1 MRRALTVI
9 ASCLAIAACGGD
21 STAPPVATSLEI
33 VAAGTQ
39 TAPAGKLVPQTPTFV
54 VKDQGGNPMAG
65 APVTIVVAAGGGTL
79 TGAPTQ
85 SAAGPTQIG
94 QWTLGQSVALNRVTV
109 AVGGL
114 PSLTITAEGVAG
126 PIAKVSPIGTT
137 AFTGRIGGTLE
148 PGPRALVADEF
159 DNPIAGVTVA
169 IETGG
174 GSTAPVTTMVTDANG
189 AIMVPKWVLG
199 STQGQY
205 TLTVSVGSFSTVF
218 TATATSGP
226 PASINVLEG
235 GSQAA
240 PAATPLSAPLRLKVE
255 DAFGNAVDN
264 ELVQFELVAGGGS
277 LESTSAQTNNAG
289 VVTVPPWTMGRTD
302 VPQTIR
308 AVAGT
313 VTQEVT
319 LSVATQFKI
328 DLRFPAGMTPDREA
342 IFLRAAQR
350 IQGIV
355 MGDLPDLSNASLEM
369 TNAICGSQ
377 PCACGF
383 PGETYTGFLDDIVI
397 YAAIV
402 AIDGPGNVLG
412 SAGPCYIRGPG
423 LGFPLTGVMLFDEA
437 DVANLEAGGR
447 LQDVILHEMLHVL
460 GIGTYW
466 GPRGLLQGANTLD
479 VRYTGPLGREGCVQ
493 AGGASVCSLTVPVHS
508 CAPTAEGQ
516 FCQLGTVNSHWRET
530 TFGNELMTGF
540 VSSGANPLSA
550 MTIGSLEDLG
560 YNVNRAPR
568 DDYNIP
574 SAGFQGNVIPGTG
587 TAQPWELLVRPVGT
601 VDPSGR
607 VTKLPQ
613 PQ

>member
-1 MRRALTVI
+1 MRRALTVT
-9 ASCLAIAACGGD
+9 ASCLAIAACGD

-39 TAPAGKLVPQTPTFV
+39 TATAGKLVPQAPSFV

-65 APVTIVVAAGGGTL
+65 APVSVVVSAGGGTV

-85 SAAGPTQIG
+85 SSAGPTSIG
-94 QWTLGQSVALNRVTV
+94 QWTLGQTVAHNRVTV
-109 AVGGL
+109 SAGGL
-114 PSLTITAEGVAG
+114 PSLTFTAEGVAG
-126 PIAKVSPIGTT
+126 PVAKVNPIGT
-137 AFTGRIGGTLE
+137 ASFTGRIGGTLE

-159 DNPIAGVTVA
+159 DNPIAGVTVT

-189 AIMVPKWVLG
+189 AIMVPQWVLG
-199 STQGQY
+199 AAQGQY
-205 TLTVSVGSFSTVF
+205 TLTVSAGSLSTVF

-226 PASINVLEG
+226 PASISVLEG

-264 ELVQFELVAGGGS
+264 ELVQFELVAGGGQ
-277 LESTSAQTNNAG
+277 LESTSAQTNNVG

-302 VPQTIR
+302 VPQTVR

-313 VTQEVT
+313 VVQEVT
-319 LSVATQFKI
+319 LRVATQFNI
-328 DLRFPAGMTPDREA
+328 DVRFPGAVSPERQA
-342 IFLRAAQR
+342 VFARAAQR
-350 IQGIV
+350 IQGIIT
-355 MGDLPDLSNASLEM
+355 GDIPDIPSVSLDM
-369 TNAICGSQ
+369 TQCT
-377 PCACGF
+377 F
-383 PGETYTGFLDDIVI
+383 PGETYVGPIDDVVI

-402 AIDGPGNVLG
+402 AIDGPGNILG
-412 SAGPCYIRGPG
+412 QAGPCWVRSPG
-423 LGFPLTGVMLFDEA
+423 VGGLPLIGIMRFDEA
-437 DVANLEAGGR
+437 DIANLETLGR
-447 LQDVILHEMLHVL
+447 LEDVILHEMFHVL
-460 GIGTYW
+460 GLGTYW
-466 GPRGLLQGANTLD
+466 ASLGLLQGASSLD

-493 AGGASVCSLTVPVHS
+493 VGGSSICSLTVPVHS
-508 CAPTAEGQ
+508 CTATTDGQ
-516 FCQLGTVNSHWRET
+516 SCQQGTVNSHWRET

-540 VSSGANPLSA
+540 VSSGSNPLSA
-550 MTIGSLEDLG
+550 MTIGALEDLG

-574 SAGFQGNVIPGTG
+574 TAGFQGNVIPGTG
-587 TAQPWELLVRPVGT
+587 TVQPWEMVIRPVGT

-607 VTKLPQ
+607 VTKLAQ